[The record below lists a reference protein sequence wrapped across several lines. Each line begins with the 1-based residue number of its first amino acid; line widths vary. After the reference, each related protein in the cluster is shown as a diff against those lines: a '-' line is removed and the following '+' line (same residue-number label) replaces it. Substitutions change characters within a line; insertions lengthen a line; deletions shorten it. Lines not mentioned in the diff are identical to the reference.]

1 MSELKP
7 HVTGRPPRT
16 GPVPAIG
23 QSMRVRD
30 KGWALAYLRG
40 RVQGYRQRNL
50 TRRHVEGA
58 IDIASRCGASVNEIH
73 EELSRQLV
81 DWDPVTRT
89 IRVAD

>member
-1 MSELKP
+1 MPEIKSQVGGQAL
-7 HVTGRPPRT
+7 RT
-16 GPVPAIG
+16 GPIPAIG

-58 IDIASRCGASVNEIH
+58 IDIASRCGATPQEIH
-73 EELSRQLV
+73 EELSRHSV
-81 DWDPVTRT
+81 DWDPSTGTLRP
-89 IRVAD
+89 AD